1 MKKKFKDTKVG
12 KFLVGEKGIFKELG
26 ETLPDNGFLGV
37 LKNLISKDDTLTPFE
52 KEKALELL
60 KMDEM
65 EMEQVTKRWEADMS
79 SDMKLAKLTRPL
91 TLIYLTVATSIYIV
105 LDSLDIKFNI
115 DEAWVELLKTLLVTV
130 YVAYFGSRGFEK
142 YQKIRK

>member
-1 MKKKFKDTKVG
+1 MKKRFKDTKVG
-12 KFLVGEKGIFKELG
+12 KFLVGEKGLFKNIG
-26 ETLPDNGFLGV
+26 DTLPDNGLLGV
-37 LKNLISKDDTLTPFE
+37 VKNLIAKENTLSPFE

-65 EMEQVTKRWEADMS
+65 EMEQVSKRWEADMS
-79 SDMKLAKLTRPL
+79 SDVKLAKLTRPL
-91 TLIYLTVATSIYIV
+91 TLIYLTVATTIYII
-105 LDSLDIKFNI
+105 LDSMDISFEI

>member
-37 LKNLISKDDTLTPFE
+37 LKNLISKDGTLTPFE